1 MLGDGEGAVFVS
13 METEDGTALK
23 YCRSDRHKF
32 KCRRVS
38 GNASSSVQ

>member
-1 MLGDGEGAVFVS
+1 MLGDGGGAVSVS

-23 YCRSDRHKF
+23 CCRTDRHEF

-38 GNASSSVQ
+38 GNVSSSVR